1 MVYDL
6 PLWFANFLYQQGSTV
21 FATEKLTKVNAD
33 IRERKS
39 WLY

>member
-6 PLWFANFLYQQGSTV
+6 PLWFPYFLYQQGWTV
-21 FATEKLTKVNAD
+21 FGTEKLTKVNAD